1 MNPLTLGA
9 RRARRG
15 RSWSGS
21 GPAVL
26 SPCLILAEAGLVVL
40 VVLPLAQPLAGLV
53 AQVVL
58 SGVTPMVGV
67 EGAGTTQPPQRPMLA
82 ARVAVVTGNETEPH
96 RLRGRPTLVEA
107 AVAGAT
113 TPLSAVPV
121 ALAWSLFVTRSDI

>member
-26 SPCLILAEAGLVVL
+26 SPCLLLAEAGLVVL
-40 VVLPLAQPLAGLV
+40 VVLPLAQPL
-53 AQVVL
+53 
-58 SGVTPMVGV
+58 
-67 EGAGTTQPPQRPMLA
+67 
-82 ARVAVVTGNETEPH
+82 AVVTGNETEPH

-121 ALAWSLFVTRSDI
+121 ALAWSLFGTRSDI